1 MGWIPEDRAPR
12 AYRDTATATRKGL
25 IIIYTGE
32 GKGKTTAALGLAF
45 RALGYK
51 WRVAIVQFIKGK
63 WKTGED
69 KMCEQL
75 TGRLDCFRMGEGFTW
90 ITKNYDRDVA
100 TARKA
105 WVKCRE
111 VLKDERY
118 RVVIFDELNYVLKY
132 NFLSV
137 DEVLDALKHKP
148 PQTHVVLTGRGA
160 PRPPAVD
167 GRGRSR
173 DRDARDQAPLP
184 RRPESSTGVCG
195 GLCLRASRTSS

>member
-32 GKGKTTAALGLAF
+32 GKC
-45 RALGYK
+45 
-51 WRVAIVQFIKGK
+51 
-63 WKTGED
+63 KTGED

-100 TARKA
+100 AARKA

-148 PQTHVVLTGRGA
+148 PQTH
-160 PRPPAVD
+160 
-167 GRGRSR
+167 
-173 DRDARDQAPLP
+173 
-184 RRPESSTGVCG
+184 
-195 GLCLRASRTSS
+195 

>member
-137 DEVLDALKHKP
+137 DEALDALKHKP
-148 PQTHVVLTGRGA
+148 PQTHVVLTGRDA
-160 PRPPAVD
+160 PQPLM
-167 GRGRSR
+167 
-173 DRDARDQAPLP
+173 DAADLVTEMREIKHPFRA
-184 RRPESSTGVCG
+184 
-195 GLCLRASRTSS
+195 GLKAQPGIDY